1 MAEQKPKR
9 SFLETVLL
17 KTRLATEAPTD
28 TQPAVAEAPVES
40 IPTAST
46 ETGATGKIKGIVDS
60 NIKST
65 IERELQNFNET
76 DERTRG
82 IDFHELKKAV
92 EVANGTTT
100 EAKVESAFKMLN
112 AASGG
117 KLTKA
122 HLLATA
128 KLYQNVLET
137 EIEGFE
143 AHVKTM
149 REEEVGPHEHRARAL
164 REENDAIE
172 KQIEEL
178 NQRRSANIV
187 EINQLDGEIIAKSRK
202 IEQQTANFEA
212 TMMAVAEEH
221 NAVVA
226 AIEALPDATSKA

>member
-17 KTRLATEAPTD
+17 KTRLATEVSSNAEPAPA
-28 TQPAVAEAPVES
+28 QVAVEQ
-40 IPTAST
+40 IPTASI
-46 ETGATGKIKGIVDS
+46 EAGATGKIKGIVDS
-60 NIKST
+60 NIKAT

-82 IDFHELKKAV
+82 IDFHELKQAV
-92 EVANGTTT
+92 EVANGATT
-100 EAKVESAFKMLN
+100 ESKVESAFKMLN

-128 KLYQNVLET
+128 KLYQSVLEA

-149 REEEVGPHEHRARAL
+149 REEEVGPQEHRARAL

-187 EINQLDGEIIAKSRK
+187 EINKLDGEIISKSRN
-202 IEQQTANFEA
+202 IEQQSANFEA

-221 NAVVA
+221 NAVVS
-226 AIEALPDATSKA
+226 AIEALPDPTPKA